1 MIVGFP
7 RVFIVDFNNR
17 INGVGLDLTME
28 GNLASTVDICPD
40 NRIGRSSS
48 FGRVSHV
55 FFSMAAAAIAMEKEG
70 RRL

>member
-1 MIVGFP
+1 
-7 RVFIVDFNNR
+7 
-17 INGVGLDLTME
+17 ME

-70 RRL
+70 RRFWIERTVELLVLAATSKVHR